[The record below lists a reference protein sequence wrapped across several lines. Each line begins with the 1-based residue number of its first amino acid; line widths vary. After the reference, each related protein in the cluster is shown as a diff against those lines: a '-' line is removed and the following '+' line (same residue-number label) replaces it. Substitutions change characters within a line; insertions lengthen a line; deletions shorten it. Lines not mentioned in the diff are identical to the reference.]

1 VKLKIKHALHDSE
14 SARSCNQCNG
24 HERQFRHVRDRSA
37 HPSTAD
43 ARVGG

>member
-24 HERQFRHVRDRSA
+24 S
-37 HPSTAD
+37 
-43 ARVGG
+43 